1 MLFSLKQTIFASEL
15 KKERGRESPLVF
27 STSVVFVFFRAK
39 AKQKEAEQM
48 DQEVVKQK
56 IAEWLAPLLQEKNLF
71 LVDVRISMGRK
82 IEVFADSD
90 TGITIEE
97 CAIISRLV
105 ESHLDGSGLVPDNY
119 ILESSSPGMGNALK
133 VPRQYKKR
141 IGRTFEIDKN
151 DGTHIE
157 ATLLKADDD
166 QITLQEILP
175 EVKKK
180 DKKKGIKEEE
190 PKVSVVKY
198 TDIKK
203 AVLQF
208 KF

>member
-1 MLFSLKQTIFASEL
+1 
-15 KKERGRESPLVF
+15 
-27 STSVVFVFFRAK
+27 
-39 AKQKEAEQM
+39 M
-48 DQEVVKQK
+48 DQEIVKQK
-56 IAEWLAPLLQEKNLF
+56 IAEWLQPLLEEKNLF

-90 TGITIEE
+90 ADITIDE
-97 CAIISRLV
+97 CALISRLV

-141 IGRTFEIDKN
+141 IGRIFELDKN

-157 ATLLKADDD
+157 AELIEANDE
-166 QITLQEILP
+166 QIKLR
-175 EVKKK
+175 EVKEELKKK
-180 DKKKGIKEEE
+180 DKKKGIAEEAPKEY
-190 PKVSVVKY
+190 VIKY
-198 TDIKK
+198 GDIKK

>member
-1 MLFSLKQTIFASEL
+1 
-15 KKERGRESPLVF
+15 
-27 STSVVFVFFRAK
+27 
-39 AKQKEAEQM
+39 M
-48 DQEVVKQK
+48 DQEIVKQK
-56 IAEWLAPLLQEKNLF
+56 IAEWLQPLLQEKNLF

-90 TGITIEE
+90 TGITIDE
-97 CAIISRLV
+97 CALISRLV

-119 ILESSSPGMGNALK
+119 ILDSSSPGMSNALK

-141 IGRTFEIDKN
+141 IGRIFEVDKT

-157 ATLLKADDD
+157 AELLEASDE
-166 QITLQEILP
+166 QIKLR
-175 EVKKK
+175 EVKEELKKK

-190 PKVSVVKY
+190 PKEYIIKY
-198 TDIKK
+198 SDIKK

>member
-1 MLFSLKQTIFASEL
+1 
-15 KKERGRESPLVF
+15 
-27 STSVVFVFFRAK
+27 
-39 AKQKEAEQM
+39 M
-48 DQEVVKQK
+48 DQEIVKQK
-56 IAEWLAPLLQEKNLF
+56 IAGWLQPLLEEKNLF

-90 TGITIEE
+90 AGITIEE
-97 CAIISRLV
+97 CAVISRLV

-119 ILESSSPGMGNALK
+119 ILEASSPGMTNALR

-141 IGRTFEIDKN
+141 IGRIFEIDKT

-157 ATLLKADDD
+157 AELIAANDE
-166 QITLQEILP
+166 QIKLR
-175 EVKKK
+175 EVKEELKKK
-180 DKKKGIKEEE
+180 DKKKGIPEEAPKEY
-190 PKVSVVKY
+190 VIKY
-198 TDIKK
+198 SDIKK

>member
-1 MLFSLKQTIFASEL
+1 
-15 KKERGRESPLVF
+15 
-27 STSVVFVFFRAK
+27 
-39 AKQKEAEQM
+39 M
-48 DQEVVKQK
+48 DQEIVKQK
-56 IAEWLAPLLQEKNLF
+56 IAEWLQPLLEEKNLF

-97 CAIISRLV
+97 CALISRLV

-119 ILESSSPGMGNALK
+119 ILEASSPGMTNALK

-141 IGRTFEIDKN
+141 IGRIFEIDKT
-151 DGTHIE
+151 DGSHIE
-157 ATLLKADDD
+157 AQLLEAGDE
-166 QITLQEILP
+166 QIKLR
-175 EVKKK
+175 EVKEQQKKK
-180 DKKKGIKEEE
+180 DKKKGIVEEAPKEYM
-190 PKVSVVKY
+190 VQYS
-198 TDIKK
+198 DIKK

>member
-1 MLFSLKQTIFASEL
+1 
-15 KKERGRESPLVF
+15 
-27 STSVVFVFFRAK
+27 
-39 AKQKEAEQM
+39 M
-48 DQEVVKQK
+48 DQEIVKQK
-56 IAEWLAPLLQEKNLF
+56 IAEWVKPLLEEKNLF

-119 ILESSSPGMGNALK
+119 ILESSSPGMTNALK

-141 IGRTFEIDKN
+141 IGRILEIEKN
-151 DGTHIE
+151 DGSHVEAKLLE
-157 ATLLKADDD
+157 ATDE
-166 QITLQEILP
+166 QIKIQEIKEEL
-175 EVKKK
+175 KKK

-190 PKVSVVKY
+190 PKEFVIKY
-198 TDIKK
+198 SDIKK

>member
-1 MLFSLKQTIFASEL
+1 
-15 KKERGRESPLVF
+15 
-27 STSVVFVFFRAK
+27 
-39 AKQKEAEQM
+39 M
-48 DQEVVKQK
+48 DQEIVKQK
-56 IAEWLAPLLQEKNLF
+56 IAEWLAPLLEEKNLF

-97 CAIISRLV
+97 CALISREV
-105 ESHLDGSGLVPDNY
+105 EKHLDGSGIVPDNY
-119 ILESSSPGMGNALK
+119 ILDSSSPGMSNPLK

-141 IGRTFEIDKN
+141 IGRVLEIDKN
-151 DGTHIE
+151 DGSHLE
-157 ATLLKADDD
+157 ATLLASDNEK
-166 QITLQEILP
+166 ITLQEILP

-180 DKKKGIKEEE
+180 DKKKGVPEAE
-190 PKVSVVKY
+190 PKEFVVKY
-198 TDIKK
+198 ADIKK

>member
-1 MLFSLKQTIFASEL
+1 
-15 KKERGRESPLVF
+15 
-27 STSVVFVFFRAK
+27 
-39 AKQKEAEQM
+39 M
-48 DQEVVKQK
+48 DQEIVKQK
-56 IAEWLAPLLQEKNLF
+56 IAEWLQPLLGEKNLF

-90 TGITIEE
+90 AGITIDE
-97 CAIISRLV
+97 CALISRLV

-141 IGRTFEIDKN
+141 IGRIFEIDKN

-157 ATLLKADDD
+157 AELIEANDEQVKLR
-166 QITLQEILP
+166 
-175 EVKKK
+175 EVKEELKKK
-180 DKKKGIKEEE
+180 DKKKGVVEEAPKEYVIKY
-190 PKVSVVKY
+190 S
-198 TDIKK
+198 DIKK

>member
-1 MLFSLKQTIFASEL
+1 
-15 KKERGRESPLVF
+15 
-27 STSVVFVFFRAK
+27 
-39 AKQKEAEQM
+39 M
-48 DQEVVKQK
+48 DQDVVKQK
-56 IAEWLAPLLQEKNLF
+56 IAEWLQPLLAEKNLF

-97 CAIISRLV
+97 CALVSRLV

-119 ILESSSPGMGNALK
+119 ILEASSPGMSNALK

-141 IGRTFEIDKN
+141 IGRIFEIDKT
-151 DGTHIE
+151 DGSHLE
-157 ATLLKADDD
+157 AELIAADDE
-166 QITLQEILP
+166 QIKLRDLKVEL
-175 EVKKK
+175 KKK
-180 DKKKGIKEEE
+180 DIKKGVKEEE
-190 PKVSVVKY
+190 QKEHVIKY
-198 TDIKK
+198 SDIKK

>member
-1 MLFSLKQTIFASEL
+1 
-15 KKERGRESPLVF
+15 
-27 STSVVFVFFRAK
+27 
-39 AKQKEAEQM
+39 M
-48 DQEVVKQK
+48 DQEIVKQK
-56 IAEWLAPLLQEKNLF
+56 IAEWLAPLLEEKNLF

-97 CAIISRLV
+97 CALISRLV

-119 ILESSSPGMGNALK
+119 ILDSSSPGMTNALK

-141 IGRTFEIDKN
+141 IGRVLEVDKT
-151 DGTHIE
+151 DGTHLE
-157 ATLLKADDD
+157 ATLLEANDE
-166 QITLQEILP
+166 QIKLQEIKP
-175 EVKKK
+175 ELKKK
-180 DKKKGIKEEE
+180 DKKKGVKEEE
-190 PKVSVVKY
+190 PKEYVVKY
-198 TDIKK
+198 SEIKK

>member
-1 MLFSLKQTIFASEL
+1 VPFLWFLWQNGPKG
-15 KKERGRESPLVF
+15 RGKME
-27 STSVVFVFFRAK
+27 
-39 AKQKEAEQM
+39 
-48 DQEVVKQK
+48 QEVVKQK
-56 IAEWLAPLLQEKNLF
+56 IAEWLAPLLEEKNLF

-97 CAIISRLV
+97 CAVISRFL
-105 ESHLDGSGLVPDNY
+105 EKHLDGSGIVPDNY
-119 ILESSSPGMGNALK
+119 ILESSSPGMSNALR

-141 IGRTFEIDKN
+141 IGA
-151 DGTHIE
+151 HIE
-157 ATLLKADDD
+157 ATLLKADDE

-175 EVKKK
+175 ELKKK
-180 DKKKGIKEEE
+180 DKKKGAKEEE
-190 PKVSVVKY
+190 PKEFVVKY

>member
-1 MLFSLKQTIFASEL
+1 
-15 KKERGRESPLVF
+15 
-27 STSVVFVFFRAK
+27 
-39 AKQKEAEQM
+39 M

-97 CAIISRLV
+97 CALISRAV
-105 ESHLDGSGLVPDNY
+105 ESNLDGSGLVPDNY
-119 ILESSSPGMGNALK
+119 ILDSSSPGMTNALK

-141 IGRTFEIDKN
+141 IGRIFEIEKN
-151 DGTHIE
+151 DGQHIE
-157 ATLLKADDD
+157 AELMEATDE
-166 QITLQEILP
+166 QIKLR
-175 EVKKK
+175 EVKEPLKKK
-180 DKKKGIKEEE
+180 DIKKGVKEEE
-190 PKVSVVKY
+190 PKEFVVKY
-198 TDIKK
+198 GDIKK

>member
-1 MLFSLKQTIFASEL
+1 VPFLWFLRQNGP
-15 KKERGRESPLVF
+15 KEKGKME
-27 STSVVFVFFRAK
+27 
-39 AKQKEAEQM
+39 
-48 DQEVVKQK
+48 QEVVKQK
-56 IAEWLAPLLQEKNLF
+56 IAEWLAPLLEEKNLF

-97 CAIISRLV
+97 CAVISRFL
-105 ESHLDGSGLVPDNY
+105 EKHLDGSGIVPDNY
-119 ILESSSPGMGNALK
+119 ILESSSPGMSNALR

-141 IGRTFEIDKN
+141 IGRIFEIDKN
-151 DGTHIE
+151 DGAHIE
-157 ATLLKADDD
+157 ATLLKADDE

-175 EVKKK
+175 ELKKK
-180 DKKKGIKEEE
+180 DKKKGAKEEE
-190 PKVSVVKY
+190 PKEFVVKY